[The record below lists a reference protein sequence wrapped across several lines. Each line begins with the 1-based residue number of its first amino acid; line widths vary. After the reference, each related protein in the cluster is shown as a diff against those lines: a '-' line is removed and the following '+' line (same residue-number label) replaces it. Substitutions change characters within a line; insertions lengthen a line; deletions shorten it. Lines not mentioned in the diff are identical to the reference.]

1 MIVFLISHQNHM
13 RRDKNCVHSMHW
25 LDWSSC
31 NCASSDLEF
40 SDDDVMKV
48 TNDVSLCRY
57 RH

>member
-40 SDDDVMKV
+40 SDDVMK
-48 TNDVSLCRY
+48 L
-57 RH
+57 